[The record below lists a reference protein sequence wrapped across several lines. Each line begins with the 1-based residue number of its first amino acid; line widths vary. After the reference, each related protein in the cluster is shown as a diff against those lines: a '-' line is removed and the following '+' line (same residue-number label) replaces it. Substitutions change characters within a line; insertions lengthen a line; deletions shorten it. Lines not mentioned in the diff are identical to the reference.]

1 VEVIGGE
8 NMVMACI
15 PESLYFLTMELIKN
29 SLRAVAERH
38 NTALLHPNAEEDGAL
53 VKDGKQGVPAI
64 QIVLGKEYSLTDGQ
78 QVVIEIRDEGGGI
91 PPKDLDKVFC
101 YFFSTSADAGVQQAI
116 VGGGGLNSSGV
127 NSSNSAGGDR
137 GKKVPLAG
145 LGYGLGIA
153 KSYALYFGGD
163 LKIENRPGEGCSVFV
178 TLSRLGECK
187 EPMV

>member
-1 VEVIGGE
+1 
-8 NMVMACI
+8 MVMACI
-15 PESLYFLTMELIKN
+15 PESLYYLTMELIKN

-38 NTALLHPNAEEDGAL
+38 NTALLRPNAEEDGTS
-53 VKDGKQGVPAI
+53 VKEGKPGVPSI
-64 QIVLGKEYSLTDGQ
+64 QVILSREYSLTDGQ

-91 PPKDLDKVFC
+91 PPKDSDKVFC
-101 YFFSTSADAGVQQAI
+101 YLFSTSADAEVQQSI
-116 VGGGGLNSSGV
+116 MGGGGASSGGGV
-127 NSSNSAGGDR
+127 KSSSSKRGEG